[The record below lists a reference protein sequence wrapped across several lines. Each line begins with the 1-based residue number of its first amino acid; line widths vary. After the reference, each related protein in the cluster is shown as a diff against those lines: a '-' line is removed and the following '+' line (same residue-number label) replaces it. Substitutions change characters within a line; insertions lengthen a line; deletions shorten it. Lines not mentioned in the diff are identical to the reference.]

1 MLEETFSVTD
11 IKKAIKK
18 VKNDLKEEIR
28 EKYDTDID
36 ELDTVPWDI
45 DDFVEKLFAKLVV
58 KRYIVEHKNGK
69 YYIIDTLNVGKNIAH
84 FNDMFDIDAEFEAN
98 RLCDKLN
105 KQCHDINFDEE
116 NDDNEEDGNIAVW
129 KVKYPSKRPFDYRR
143 YTFPYDKI
151 TF

>member
-18 VKNDLKEEIR
+18 VKNDLNEEIC

-36 ELDTVPWDI
+36 ELDTIQWDI
-45 DDFVEKLFAKLVV
+45 DDFVEKLFSELVV

-105 KQCHDINFDEE
+105 KQCRDINFDEE
-116 NDDNEEDGNIAVW
+116 NDDNEEDGNIAIW
-129 KVKYPSKRPFDYRR
+129 KVKYPPKRPFDYRR
-143 YTFPYDKI
+143 YTFPYDKVM
-151 TF
+151 F